1 MKKSVFVLLAV
12 ALAFISFNR
21 VSFAQSSFKGT
32 ITYGITYE
40 GTIEPAVLAQLP
52 KEMEFKIYENKSR
65 MDANQGGVFISTIKD
80 GDKKTMTILMDIQM
94 LSKKIMMKT
103 TPEQIKESVDKL
115 PPSTVKFYDE
125 TKEIAG
131 YKCKKGE
138 LITKNDEGKEN
149 AAVFYYTDELGV
161 GDKNFDG
168 AFKDV
173 KGTLMEYTENA
184 GEITKKFVVTKV
196 KKGKVSEKDFL
207 IPTGYE
213 EMTQEQLMEMFGG
226 GK

>member
-1 MKKSVFVLLAV
+1 MKKYVFLFLIINYSLL
-12 ALAFISFNR
+12 ISNF
-21 VSFAQSSFKGT
+21 SYAQNSFKGS

-52 KEMEFKIYENKSR
+52 AEIEFKVFENKIK

-80 GDKKTMTILMDIQM
+80 GDKKTTTTLMDIQM
-94 LSKKIMMKT
+94 LGKKIMMKI
-103 TPEQIKESVDKL
+103 TPEQIQQSLDKL
-115 PPSTVKFYDE
+115 PPSTIKYYDE

-138 LITKNDEGKEN
+138 LITKNDEGKET
-149 AAVFYYTDELGV
+149 AAVFYYTEELGI

-168 AFKDV
+168 MFKDV
-173 KGTLMEYTENA
+173 KGTLMEYQENT
-184 GEITKKFVVTKV
+184 GEIAKKFVVTKV